1 MEVILYK
8 SIVYM
13 FTCTLYVEISRNNV
27 VHLILT
33 DKKDK
38 TERISD
44 KVRLWAK
51 VKQYFMFFRSETNSE
66 TNSGRKQRTNQI

>member
-66 TNSGRKQRTNQI
+66 TNSGRKQRTNRI

>member
-44 KVRLWAK
+44 KVRL
-51 VKQYFMFFRSETNSE
+51 
-66 TNSGRKQRTNQI
+66 